1 MVRTRKSTM
10 TEPSPARGK
19 IQDTGPEDRQK
30 RGHMTSI
37 TSYMPS
43 IPYHSRLG
51 SHQDF
56 KVMLILDKLWYH
68 NQ

>member
-19 IQDTGPEDRQK
+19 IQDTRPEDRQRK
-30 RGHMTSI
+30 GPMMSI

-51 SHQDF
+51 SH
-56 KVMLILDKLWYH
+56 
-68 NQ
+68 